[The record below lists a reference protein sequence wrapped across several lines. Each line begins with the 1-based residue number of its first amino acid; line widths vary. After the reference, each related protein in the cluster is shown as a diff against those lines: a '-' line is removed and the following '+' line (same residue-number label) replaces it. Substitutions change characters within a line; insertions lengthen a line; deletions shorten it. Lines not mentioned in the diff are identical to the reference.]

1 MSNTRNLGD
10 VGPNLQKI
18 ITRLESNQNLLKL
31 LYYTDKDPYS
41 HSDLTKAQIKEE
53 IYEKL
58 IKIVPRVGPKETA
71 HSMVVI
77 RLVNGKSNPGNNEFR
92 DFRFDIEVFVPLTQW
107 IIKDSNLRPYAIMG
121 EIHESLNHKT
131 IEGLGRIAGGDFQIN
146 FLTEEMSAYEM
157 NYYITSYD

>member
-1 MSNTRNLGD
+1 
-10 VGPNLQKI
+10 
-18 ITRLESNQNLLKL
+18 
-31 LYYTDKDPYS
+31 
-41 HSDLTKAQIKEE
+41 
-53 IYEKL
+53 
-58 IKIVPRVGPKETA
+58 VGPKETA
-71 HSMVVI
+71 HSMIVI

-121 EIHESLNHKT
+121 EIHETLHGKT
-131 IEGLGRIAGGDFQIN
+131 VEGLGRIGGGDFQIN